1 MTSEQLP
8 PALAEKFAR
17 LERKVRSA
25 RLTVL
30 IWVALALLL
39 MWMRF
44 YDRDVILS
52 NKVSQTTAALET
64 VASGKTGLYLF
75 DPQHTI
81 RAELDNRSVSF
92 VTDFPSANLLLS
104 PSIRRAVVIQSVG
117 D

>member
-30 IWVALALLL
+30 IWVALAFLL

-52 NKVSQTTAALET
+52 NKVSQTTVALET

-75 DPQHTI
+75 DPRHTI
-81 RAELDNRSVSF
+81 RAELGLEPDG
-92 VTDFPSANLLLS
+92 S
-104 PSIRRAVVIQSVG
+104 PTLVLRDKDGKVMFKAP
-117 D
+117 